1 MTTMKFDAVFTPI
14 EQGHLTLRL
23 AENEA
28 DVYAAQRLRYRIFC
42 EEMGGV
48 ANLAVQQQKRD
59 FDQFDDVC
67 YHLLVIDNT
76 RVGDARV
83 VGTYRL
89 LTRTNMQRLGSFY
102 TETEYDI
109 SALRAQP
116 GEIMELGRSCVE
128 QQYRTRPVIQM
139 LWQGIGAFIAAQN
152 IKLMFGCASFHGV
165 NAREHHHALSYLY
178 HYHLAPAEIRP
189 KALPAHYVN
198 MNFMPKEE
206 VVPRAALNAL
216 PPLIKGYLRLNGM
229 VGDGAVLDY
238 AYNTCDVSIVV
249 QTDMLSQRYADRY
262 ISDAQ

>member
-1 MTTMKFDAVFTPI
+1 MIFENVFEPI
-14 EQGHLTLRL
+14 TAGNLTLRL
-23 AENEA
+23 AENVA

-42 EEMGGV
+42 EEMGGA

-59 FDQFDDVC
+59 FDQFDDAC
-67 YHLLVIDNT
+67 YHLIVVDNN
-76 RVGDARV
+76 RIGDARV

-89 LTRTNMQRLGSFY
+89 LTRTNMALVGSFY

-109 SALRAQP
+109 SPLKASPL
-116 GEIMELGRSCVE
+116 ELMELGRSCVE

-139 LWQGIGAFIAAQN
+139 LWQGIGSFIAAKD

-165 NAREHHHALSYLY
+165 NVKEHAHALSYLY
-178 HYHLAPAEIRP
+178 HYHMAPEDIRP

-198 MNFMPKEE
+198 MNLMPKED
-206 VVPRAALNAL
+206 VNPRAAIGVL
-216 PPLIKGYLRLNGM
+216 PPLIKGYLRLNGL

-249 QTDMLSQRYADRY
+249 QTDMLKQRYTDRY
-262 ISDAQ
+262 LPE

>member
-1 MTTMKFDAVFTPI
+1 MIFEKVFEPI
-14 EQGHLTLRL
+14 TAGNLTLRL

-42 EEMGGV
+42 EEMGAA

-59 FDQFDDVC
+59 FDQFDDAC
-67 YHLLVIDNT
+67 YHLIVIDNN

-89 LTRTNMQRLGSFY
+89 LTRQNMLKIGSFY

-109 SALRAQP
+109 NPLKACA
-116 GEIMELGRSCVE
+116 GEMMELGRSCVE

-139 LWQGIGAFIAAQN
+139 LWQGIGAFIVAKD
-152 IKLMFGCASFHGV
+152 IKLMVGCASFHGV
-165 NAREHHHALSYLY
+165 NVKEHMHALSYLY
-178 HYHLAPAEIRP
+178 HYHLAPDNIRP

-198 MNFMPKEE
+198 MNLMPKEE
-206 VVPRAALNAL
+206 VVPRAALSVL

-238 AYNTCDVSIVV
+238 AFNTCDVAIVV
-249 QTDMLSQRYADRY
+249 QTDTMQARYVERY
-262 ISDAQ
+262 L

>member
-1 MTTMKFDAVFTPI
+1 MQFESIFKPLNS
-14 EQGHLTLRL
+14 GNLTLRL

-28 DVYAAQRLRYRIFC
+28 DVHAAQRLRYRIFC

-67 YHLLVIDNT
+67 YHLLVIDNN

-89 LTRTNMQRLGSFY
+89 LTRSNMKKIGSFY

-109 SALRAQP
+109 SPLKNYD

-128 QQYRTRPVIQM
+128 QQYRTRPVIQL
-139 LWQGIGAFIAAQN
+139 LWQGIGSFIAATDV
-152 IKLMFGCASFHGV
+152 KLMFGCASFHGV

-178 HYHLAPAEIRP
+178 HFHLAPKEIRP
-189 KALPAHYVN
+189 TALPTHYVD
-198 MNFMPKEE
+198 MNFMKKEDI
-206 VVPRAALNAL
+206 VPRAAINAL
-216 PPLIKGYLRLNGM
+216 PPLIKGYLRLNGV

-249 QTDMLSQRYADRY
+249 QTDLLKASYAERYMPE
-262 ISDAQ
+262 QK

>member
-1 MTTMKFDAVFTPI
+1 MIFESVFEPI
-14 EQGHLTLRL
+14 EAGHLTLRL

-28 DVYAAQRLRYRIFC
+28 DIHAAQRLRYRIFC

-59 FDQFDDVC
+59 FDRFDDAC
-67 YHLLVIDNT
+67 YHLLVLDNN

-89 LTRTNMQRLGSFY
+89 LTRKNMPLVGSFY

-109 SALRAQP
+109 SPLKAFDGQ
-116 GEIMELGRSCVE
+116 IMELGRSCVE

-139 LWQGIGAFIAAQN
+139 LWQGIGAFIAAKD
-152 IKLMFGCASFHGV
+152 IELMFGCASFHGV
-165 NAREHHHALSYLY
+165 NVKEHQHALSYLY
-178 HYHLAPAEIRP
+178 HHHLAPAEIRP
-189 KALPAHYVN
+189 KALPAHYVD
-198 MNFMPKEE
+198 MNLMPKED
-206 VVPRAALNAL
+206 VVPRAAINAL

-238 AYNTCDVSIVV
+238 AYNTCDVSIIVK
-249 QTDMLSQRYADRY
+249 TDQLKERYVSRY
-262 ISDAQ
+262 MPDAE

>member
-1 MTTMKFDAVFTPI
+1 MMFENVFAPI
-14 EQGHLTLRL
+14 HAGHLTLRL

-42 EEMGGV
+42 EEMGAA

-59 FDQFDDVC
+59 FDRFDDAC
-67 YHLLVIDNT
+67 YHLIVVDNN
-76 RVGDARV
+76 RIGDARV

-89 LTRTNMQRLGSFY
+89 LTRANMSKVGSYY

-109 SALRAQP
+109 SPLKASP
-116 GEIMELGRSCVE
+116 GELMELGRSCVE

-139 LWQGIGAFIAAQN
+139 LWQGIGAFIMAKD
-152 IKLMFGCASFHGV
+152 IKLMVGCASFHGV
-165 NAREHHHALSYLY
+165 NVKEHTHALSYLY
-178 HYHLAPAEIRP
+178 HYHLAPEGIRP

-198 MNFMPKEE
+198 MNLMPKEE

-229 VGDGAVLDY
+229 VGDGAVIDY
-238 AYNTCDVSIVV
+238 AFNTTDVSIVV
-249 QTDMLSQRYADRY
+249 QTDTMQERYAQRYLAE
-262 ISDAQ
+262 

>member
-1 MTTMKFDAVFTPI
+1 VIFDSVFAPI
-14 EQGHLTLRL
+14 EAGPLTLRL

-42 EEMGGV
+42 EEMGGA
-48 ANLAVQQQKRD
+48 ANSAVQQQKRD
-59 FDQFDDVC
+59 FDQFDEVC

-89 LTRTNMQRLGSFY
+89 LTRTNMLKLGSFY

-109 SALRAQP
+109 SGAKKTE
-116 GEIMELGRSCVE
+116 GEILELGRSCVE

-139 LWQGIGAFIAAQN
+139 LWSGIGSFIVAQD
-152 IKLMFGCASFHGV
+152 IKLMFGCASFNGV
-165 NAREHHHALSYLY
+165 NAHAHQHALSYLY
-178 HYHLAPAEIRP
+178 HYHLAPADIRP
-189 KALPAHYVN
+189 RALPAFYTN
-198 MNFMPKEE
+198 MNLMPKEE

-216 PPLIKGYLRLNGM
+216 PPLIKGYLRLNGV

-249 QTDMLSQRYADRY
+249 QTDKLKESYVQRYMPE
-262 ISDAQ
+262 SE